1 MLRSTPPGE
10 DATRGAKA
18 RAVPAL
24 VDGMPPGEDAVTG
37 EGPARAAYGQASA
50 NALEVQRNSLTS
62 NGAPSD
68 FLQIVSEAEEQALLY
83 TNQANRRAWSDALKA
98 YHNEHF
104 SGSKYNKTEYR
115 NRSKL
120 FVPKTRSAI
129 RKDMAAVSASL
140 FGSIDAVNCSAGNE
154 ADPKQRAGAAVMQEL
169 VNYRTDR
176 TSGKASMPWFLIAMG
191 ARQDAT
197 LTGICLSK
205 QYWKLELKQSNGR
218 WRPEIDRP
226 DIHLFAP
233 ENYTMDPA
241 ADWLNPAQSAAFLIL
256 KYPMRINEIE
266 QKQKHPIPQLR
277 WKRVSQDVLDT
288 SIETAKYDQAAIRRA
303 RESGLDRFDETQT
316 GYKFKVIW
324 VFENFVRMD
333 GEDWHFWSVS
343 DKAFLTDPRPVGEVY
358 PEQFGERPVVKGY
371 GAIDAHRIFPMAPAD
386 SWRPLQTEIND
397 IRNLALDATKQNVM
411 PITKIVRGRQIDV
424 DQVKRRSHGSSIIV
438 NNKDDV
444 TWEQPPQLP
453 NSVVEMNRELEL
465 EFDDLAG
472 QFNGGTT
479 ENNNALSRTLGGL
492 KLVAGSANA
501 VQEFDIRVWI
511 TTWGDPVLAQL
522 VRLEQHYESD
532 PIVLG
537 LCGERAQLFQKYGID
552 RIDDDLLEQEVT
564 IRVSIGLG
572 AGDPQARLA
581 KFSAA
586 TQIAA
591 PLLAQSK
598 EFQNGEWQIDPEA
611 VMQEVYGAAGYRDG
625 GMRFIKKGQP
635 QPNPMGDLPQQL
647 MQANIEKAKAQ
658 GKSSL
663 MTGLAALA
671 KVELGD
677 RELEAMNAN
686 QLLQHYMNAHEMGV
700 QHAHDMH
707 DRLLAA
713 ADHGHRHGLALRQHD
728 LAERQHGMAV
738 QGQGHQQDLD
748 HANALQGAQDQFHQ
762 QGMDRANFAQ
772 GAQDQ
777 EHQQGMDQANFGR
790 ESDQQAHDQHMER
803 ANFAKESD
811 QQSFDQDNT
820 RRQQKFDQGMAER
833 DFGLRERVAMQPKP
847 AAGGGGGKKP
857 PSKVA
862 SGTPPK
868 PAPRPKPQPQDN
880 RDVEQKLDAMGQR
893 LDQLTHLITA
903 LVQQQ
908 QKQPPSFPAQ
918 PYGQ

>member
-1 MLRSTPPGE
+1 MPPGE
-10 DATRGAKA
+10 DATGGRRA

-24 VDGMPPGEDAVTG
+24 VGGMPAGEDNVTG
-37 EGPARAAYGQASA
+37 EGPSRGPYNETQTTQAVM
-50 NALEVQRNSLTS
+50 NTLESRGRPVDYLK
-62 NGAPSD
+62 
-68 FLQIVSEAEEQALLY
+68 IVTEAEDQALLY

-98 YHNEHF
+98 YHNEHYN
-104 SGSKYNKTEYR
+104 GSKYNKVEYR

-140 FGSIDAVNCSAGNE
+140 FGSVDAVNCSAGNE
-154 ADPKQRAGAAVMQEL
+154 SDPKQRAAAAVMQEL

-176 TSGKASMPWFLIAMG
+176 TSGKASLPWFLVAMG
-191 ARQDAT
+191 ARQDAMV
-197 LTGICLSK
+197 TGICLTK
-205 QYWKLELKQSNGR
+205 QYWDLELKLRGGQ
-218 WRPEIDRP
+218 WRPERDRP
-226 DIHLFAP
+226 NIHLFAP
-233 ENYTMDPA
+233 ENYTIDPA

-256 KYPMRINEIE
+256 KYPMRIDEIE
-266 QKQKHPIPQLR
+266 RKQKHPISALR
-277 WKRVSQDVLDT
+277 WKKVHPAVLD
-288 SIETAKYDQAAIRRA
+288 SSVETAKYDQAAIRRA
-303 RESGLDRFDETQT
+303 RESGLDRYDETQT
-316 GYKFKVIW
+316 GYKFKVVW

-343 DKAFLTDPRPVGEVY
+343 DREYLTDPRPVEEVY

-371 GAIDAHRIFPMAPAD
+371 GAIDSHRIFPMAPVD
-386 SWRPLQTEIND
+386 SWRPLQTELND

-424 DQVKRRSHGSSIIV
+424 DQVRRRSHGSSIIV
-438 NNKDDV
+438 TAPDDV
-444 TWEQPPQLP
+444 TWEKPPELP
-453 NSVVEMNRELEL
+453 QSIPLMTRDLEL

-522 VRLEQHYESD
+522 VRLEQYYESD
-532 PIVLG
+532 PVVLG

-552 RIDDDLLEQEVT
+552 RIDDDLLEQEIT

-581 KFSAA
+581 KFQAA
-586 TQIAA
+586 TSIAA

-598 EFQNGEWQIDPEA
+598 EFQSGEWQIDPEA

-635 QPNPMGDLPQQL
+635 QPNPMGDLLQQET
-647 MQANIEKAKAQ
+647 QSKIDKNKAQ
-658 GKSSL
+658 ARSSL

-686 QLLQHYMNAHEMGV
+686 QLLEHYMRAHEMGV
-700 QHAHDMH
+700 GHAHDMH

-713 ADHGHRHGLALRQHD
+713 SDHGHRHGLALRTHD
-728 LAERQHGMAV
+728 LAERQHGLAV
-738 QGQGHQQDLD
+738 QGQD
-748 HANALQGAQDQFHQ
+748 HQ
-762 QGMDRANFAQ
+762 QGMDQASFAQ

-777 EHQQGMDQANFGR
+777 EHQQGMDRVTFAR
-790 ESDQQAHDQHMER
+790 DADQQAHDQHMDR
-803 ANFAKESD
+803 AGFAKESD
-811 QQSFDQDNT
+811 QQSFDQDSS

-833 DFGLRERVAMQPKP
+833 DHALKEKVAMQPKP
-847 AAGGGGGKKP
+847 AAGGAGGSKKP
-857 PSKVA
+857 PPKVA
-862 SGTPPK
+862 AAMPPS
-868 PAPRPKPQPQDN
+868 PAPRPQPQPQDN
-880 RDVEQKLDAMGQR
+880 SDVEQKLDAMGQR